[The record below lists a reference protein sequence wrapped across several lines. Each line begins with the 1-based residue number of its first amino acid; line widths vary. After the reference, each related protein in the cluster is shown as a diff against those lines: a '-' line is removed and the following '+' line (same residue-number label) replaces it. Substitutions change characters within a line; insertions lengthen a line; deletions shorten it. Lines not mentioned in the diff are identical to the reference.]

1 MAKIYTKTGDKGK
14 SSLVGGQKVLK
25 NDPRLECY
33 GTVDELNSSLGLV
46 RTEIQSLFK
55 ALGHRQD
62 SLSALDADL
71 AKVQHWLFDLGSQL
85 ATIPSEREKFKLPS
99 VTLEEVE
106 WMEGKI
112 DAATA
117 VLPPL
122 KTFILPGG
130 SELSARFHLSRT
142 IARRAERCMME
153 LGDENPEF
161 AIPFINRLSDYL
173 FTMARYANFL
183 CDQKDVLWVKNEST

>member
-33 GTVDELNSSLGLV
+33 GTIDELNSSLGLV
-46 RTEIQSLFK
+46 RAEIQNLFK
-55 ALGHRQD
+55 VFTHRQEA
-62 SLSALDADL
+62 LSTLDADI

-85 ATIPSEREKFKLPS
+85 ATIPDEREKFKLPS
-99 VTLEEVE
+99 VTLDEID
-106 WMEGKI
+106 WMEKKI

-117 VLPPL
+117 LLTPL

-153 LGDENPEF
+153 LGEENPEF

-173 FTMARYANFL
+173 FTMARYSNFL